1 MRSPAF
7 STLAANPL
15 AGAPVSS
22 SRLLL
27 ACLPRML
34 GEILERIAAA
44 DDDIVIAATV
54 DRVEDLEATL
64 HAARPDILL
73 LGEQRIAPTL
83 SRHHGL
89 WVMVLSPSGRSAML
103 HREDRAPQYFDDL
116 SPQEIVSVIKDAV
129 PRLP

>member
-1 MRSPAF
+1 
-7 STLAANPL
+7 
-15 AGAPVSS
+15 
-22 SRLLL
+22 
-27 ACLPRML
+27 ML

-103 HREDRAPQYFDDL
+103 HREDRAPLYFDDL